1 MTCFER
7 IQVVSQQESA
17 VSTLDGWLFTDF
29 AGRDN
34 LTKDLLQLPDGMTTR
49 RWIYVVPVMGEPL
62 KVLHAIEP
70 HALDTLPGEDRIV
83 YSSQQELKAAL
94 SRYKGKTLALLSD
107 SDLPVLSTVDG
118 GFVSLLQQE
127 GVKVTS
133 AARLLQ
139 RYRGLLSQASINSQE
154 RAASLLHKIVRDTW
168 NFICSHYRSGEPL
181 NERAVQIHILEQIV
195 GYKLTTSHSPIVA
208 FGVHTGDPH
217 YEIPEDGGAIAKEG
231 DIIQLDIWAKE
242 RLADDGQG
250 SVSPAVPAYADIS
263 WVGVY
268 GKTVPQEAERRFAVL
283 CKARDSVANTIATAA
298 REGRM
303 LTGAALD
310 LQVRSII
317 QDAGYGQ
324 YIKHRTGHGIDSEVH
339 GSGVNLDGT
348 EFPDYRHLMPGSC
361 FSVEP
366 GIYGQDFGM
375 RTEID
380 LYIDEEGMPVV
391 SGKKFQGGSPWGL
404 TIPQQRILTTED
416 EL

>member
-1 MTCFER
+1 
-7 IQVVSQQESA
+7 
-17 VSTLDGWLFTDF
+17 
-29 AGRDN
+29 
-34 LTKDLLQLPDGMTTR
+34 
-49 RWIYVVPVMGEPL
+49 
-62 KVLHAIEP
+62 
-70 HALDTLPGEDRIV
+70 
-83 YSSQQELKAAL
+83 
-94 SRYKGKTLALLSD
+94 
-107 SDLPVLSTVDG
+107 
-118 GFVSLLQQE
+118 
-127 GVKVTS
+127 
-133 AARLLQ
+133 
-139 RYRGLLSQASINSQE
+139 
-154 RAASLLHKIVRDTW
+154 
-168 NFICSHYRSGEPL
+168 
-181 NERAVQIHILEQIV
+181 
-195 GYKLTTSHSPIVA
+195 
-208 FGVHTGDPH
+208 
-217 YEIPEDGGAIAKEG
+217 
-231 DIIQLDIWAKE
+231 
-242 RLADDGQG
+242 
-250 SVSPAVPAYADIS
+250 
-263 WVGVY
+263 
-268 GKTVPQEAERRFAVL
+268 
-283 CKARDSVANTIATAA
+283 
-298 REGRM
+298 M